1 MKLYVLI
8 GDLRTLQK
16 PFRKSEERIYI
27 EEEIISELA
36 ALSFSLCLKSFDALC
51 KMHVLSFIDIS
62 ESFTANDDLMHCK
75 TDERKV
81 TLINAHDAKKKWSVH
96 GFWLNKKAR
105 NLIDEL
111 KIHIVLEVWEYFLLH
126 HVICRKLFA
135 S

>member
-62 ESFTANDDLMHCK
+62 ESFTVNDDLMHCK

-81 TLINAHDAKKKWSVH
+81 TLINAHDAKKKVECSW
-96 GFWLNKKAR
+96 F
-105 NLIDEL
+105 LIKQEGSQS
-111 KIHIVLEVWEYFLLH
+111 H
-126 HVICRKLFA
+126 
-135 S
+135 